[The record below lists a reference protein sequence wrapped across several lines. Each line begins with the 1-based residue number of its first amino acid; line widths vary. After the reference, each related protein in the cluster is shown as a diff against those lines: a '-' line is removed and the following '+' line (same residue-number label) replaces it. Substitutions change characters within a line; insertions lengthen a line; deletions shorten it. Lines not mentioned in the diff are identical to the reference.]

1 MHWIFFEWVISGKRC
16 CTHTKFHSIG
26 TLTGVLTRW
35 NYHPRNRKVPQP
47 VRSRYTPQWC
57 RTQDSILGYSL
68 RLPWF
73 AVWLWYLFP
82 QLRWQNCQ
90 AFEELGI
97 CPILVYHY
105 YIWRLK
111 YECNNDARPRIVT
124 QNSIVAKKISFQ
136 CTCKNEYCLAT
147 NISWWKSHAPE
158 RHEALIP
165 EWKDSKNVIITLRI
179 PRIAKWILSVGHH
192 CLVHDKIISFHR
204 CELYNF
210 QGKHWIIVS

>member
-1 MHWIFFEWVISGKRC
+1 MHWIFFEWVISGTRC

-35 NYHPRNRKVPQP
+35 NIHSRNRKVPLP
-47 VRSRYTPQWC
+47 VRSTYTPQWC

-68 RLPWF
+68 SLPWF

-124 QNSIVAKKISFQ
+124 QNSIVAKKKSFQ

-147 NISWWKSHAPE
+147 NISWWKKPCPRASWGSDPWVEGLQKCNHHVADP
-158 RHEALIP
+158 P
-165 EWKDSKNVIITLRI
+165 NSKVDFQR
-179 PRIAKWILSVGHH
+179 RSSLS
-192 CLVHDKIISFHR
+192 SS
-204 CELYNF
+204 
-210 QGKHWIIVS
+210 W